1 MLPYFLKCT
10 KNRNTESKNLQVEKI
25 KNGKIMLLS
34 NSAVCGSKKS
44 RFVKEQEARGLLS
57 KLTGIRVPI
66 LSDLSIGNMNT
77 IVKKLLL
84 SGDKF
89 MPEMH
94 LMQSGFTCA
103 IH

>member
-1 MLPYFLKCT
+1 MR
-10 KNRNTESKNLQVEKI
+10 KNTNTESKKLQVEKI

-34 NSAVCGSKKS
+34 NCAVCDSKKS
-44 RFVKEQEARGLLS
+44 RFIKEQEARGLLS

-66 LSDLSIGNMNT
+66 LSDLPIGNMNK
-77 IVKKLLL
+77 IVKKILL

-94 LMQSGFTCA
+94 LMQSGFTYT
-103 IH
+103 IHEK